1 MELDDM
7 KVAGTLLFSGAV
19 QFLLGLI
26 IAEALYPNYSVS
38 GNYISD
44 LGVGSTALIFNS
56 SVFVL
61 GLLAVAGAYFIREAF
76 KSNFLFIILILT
88 GIGAMM
94 VGLFPETAGV
104 MHTIASLVTFLFGGL
119 AAIVSYKVEKSPFS
133 YLSVVLGAMGLVAL
147 GLLASG
153 NYLGLGVGG
162 MERMIAYPVLLWAV
176 GFGAHLLGSSRHTSS
191 AAKAQN

>member
-1 MELDDM
+1 MESDDV
-7 KVAGTLLFSGAV
+7 KIAGTLLFLGAV
-19 QFLLGLI
+19 QFLIGMI
-26 IAEALYPNYSVS
+26 MAEALHPNYSVS

-56 SVFVL
+56 SVFLL
-61 GLLAVAGAYFIREAF
+61 GLLAVAGVYFIRKAF
-76 KSNFLFIILILT
+76 KSNFLFITLILT

-104 MHTIASLVTFLFGGL
+104 MHTIASLITFLFGGL

-147 GLLASG
+147 GLFASG

-162 MERMIAYPVLLWAV
+162 MERMIAHPVLLWAV
-176 GFGAHLLGSSRHTSS
+176 GFGGHLISHSKYAKST
-191 AAKAQN
+191 AKA